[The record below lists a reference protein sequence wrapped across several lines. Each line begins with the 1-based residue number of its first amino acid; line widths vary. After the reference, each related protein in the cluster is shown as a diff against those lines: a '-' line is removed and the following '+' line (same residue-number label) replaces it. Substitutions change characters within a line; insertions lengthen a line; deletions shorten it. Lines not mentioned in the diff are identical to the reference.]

1 MTKTFIV
8 QTGEWEKDVRMV
20 TDNFENAMK
29 KAKFIEEDE
38 IVTMVEIVT
47 WENEKEVDRI
57 VTYYF

>member
-47 WENEKEVDRI
+47 WENEKKVDRI